1 MTPEYAKR
9 ALTDGWARIKEDNP
23 RLMEDVRLRGCTAFA
38 GPPPNTPIRLD
49 VDDSEKSV
57 KQVMLLMQYSCIVV
71 GSRRVVVGA
80 WNDFVHIVENHRV

>member
-23 RLMEDVRLRGCTAFA
+23 HLIEDVRRRGCTAFA
-38 GPPPNTPIRLD
+38 GPPPTLPQLD
-49 VDDSEKSV
+49 LDDEDRV
-57 KQVMLLMQYSCIVV
+57 LRPARLLMQYSCIVV